1 MRSQAKAPMSQ
12 SLFLVFVGEKK
23 NTVKYLGKEFNH
35 SIATFEFFSYCSAIV
50 ENTILFYKIIYKL
63 LDEVEQNAMICQWGT
78 SRSI

>member
-1 MRSQAKAPMSQ
+1 MRSQAKA
-12 SLFLVFVGEKK
+12 LFLVFVGEKK
-23 NTVKYLGKEFNH
+23 NTAEYLGKEFNH
-35 SIATFEFFSYCSAIV
+35 SIATLEFLLYCSAIV